1 MQNVGL
7 SKVRLFCPSMLHV
20 GWIVLLCGLVVMRAA
35 SHLETVSQGRQS
47 MGRKGGLVRS
57 NTFSTYYIPS
67 EVSWCDV
74 RISNISPCPVQT
86 MGEYEAVKV
95 RRSSAPL
102 PSRGREGEGVCPP
115 PPVFVRRPLPEY
127 FRTRS
132 NTGDKKLHGQYFQR

>member
-1 MQNVGL
+1 
-7 SKVRLFCPSMLHV
+7 
-20 GWIVLLCGLVVMRAA
+20 
-35 SHLETVSQGRQS
+35 
-47 MGRKGGLVRS
+47 MGRRECCADKKGGLVRS
-57 NTFSTYYIPS
+57 STFSIVYIPS
-67 EVSWCDV
+67 EVSRCEV
-74 RISNISPCPVQT
+74 IMSNISPCPIQT

-132 NTGDKKLHGQYFQR
+132 NTAEKKLPGQR